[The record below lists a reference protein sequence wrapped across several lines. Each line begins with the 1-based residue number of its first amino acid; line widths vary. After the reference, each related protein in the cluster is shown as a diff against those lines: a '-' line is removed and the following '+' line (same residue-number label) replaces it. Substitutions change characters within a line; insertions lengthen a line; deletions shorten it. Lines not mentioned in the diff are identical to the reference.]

1 MNKMLEDN
9 AKMMETLSSKMES
22 VLGQIAENNDVIN
35 CRIDGLRDITPESG
49 GAIREAL
56 QKMDSDVNLSLDQ
69 IKTKIG
75 ATTATQYDLMG
86 TEKEYPQLPKTGYS
100 KVVKTNQ
107 NSRTLP
113 GEPRSNPVRDPPKK
127 TIPYLKEK
135 TEEDV
140 AQIDWKTIA
149 GQPRQNKSAVKL
161 RLEREKHLVEKERAE
176 KELIMCG
183 IPSLRIDQPDH
194 KKDMDSIMEVFA
206 ELSPARLG
214 TGDGIRVL
222 GSHLVD
228 ATRQLK
234 HGDKA
239 KLPFTIL
246 FKEKAI
252 ADKVRNACMKAG
264 IWNRRKP
271 KVPAKGAKKA
281 ADKTSPPTYLHAAH
295 TSWERAKFRAQKEF
309 DATPEGIQAKIFK
322 SLEKSNKLDF
332 TDYVDK
338 EEEPPALIDEDENSP
353 SACEHSDCDCD
364 LDENGDFVTPGT
376 SPNNT

>member
-1 MNKMLEDN
+1 
-9 AKMMETLSSKMES
+9 
-22 VLGQIAENNDVIN
+22 
-35 CRIDGLRDITPESG
+35 
-49 GAIREAL
+49 
-56 QKMDSDVNLSLDQ
+56 
-69 IKTKIG
+69 
-75 ATTATQYDLMG
+75 
-86 TEKEYPQLPKTGYS
+86 
-100 KVVKTNQ
+100 
-107 NSRTLP
+107 
-113 GEPRSNPVRDPPKK
+113 
-127 TIPYLKEK
+127 
-135 TEEDV
+135 
-140 AQIDWKTIA
+140 
-149 GQPRQNKSAVKL
+149 L

-281 ADKTSPPTYLHAAH
+281 TDKTPPPITYLHAAH

-309 DATPEGIQAKIFK
+309 DETPEGKEVKAFK
-322 SLEKSNKLDF
+322 NLEKSNKF
-332 TDYVDK
+332 NFADYVDK
-338 EEEPPALIDEDENSP
+338 EEEVPTLIDEDTP
-353 SACEHSDCDCD
+353 SDCEHIDCDCD
-364 LDENGDFVTPGT
+364 LDENGDFVTPTT
-376 SPNNT
+376 SPNP